1 MSFSDKRKKIVFY
14 AVLVIAAAAAAFG
27 LYRFGSP
34 THVGMINYPEYM
46 LAENMDQKINPMVRI
61 TPVKWSDKT
70 SPDELRKYDVLYFF
84 GMGLQ
89 FSGKQQEQLDALIK
103 RGVPVY
109 VTAST
114 RAETRLNTLTEAQ
127 TKNVAAYMGNGGK
140 ENFRQLMNY
149 TRYAIHGRRLF
160 AEKPL
165 PPKHIPSSA
174 FFHTDENAVFTTY
187 AEYLKFY
194 KESGRYNG
202 ENPTVCIL
210 SGNGG
215 GDLKALVAALEKRN
229 INVVGVSGM
238 MRRLSMLEEIKPDLI
253 IYQPHGRLSMNDPDA
268 AVAALKK
275 YNIPLFCPIKVS
287 QPYHEYLKDQRGM
300 TGGMLSQSVTMPE
313 LDGGAV
319 PFVLSALYPNA
330 RGLQEFRIIPD
341 RLERFCTM
349 VRKTLDL
356 KRKPNS
362 EKKIV
367 IIYYKGPGKNAMNA
381 GGIEV
386 GDSLLNTLKHLQ
398 KAGFTTGALPETPA
412 ELNRMVQEQAAVF
425 GTYAEGAVSEFIKKG
440 NPELISEEEYL
451 SWVRKSLPADLFES
465 VEKQYG
471 KFPGKYL
478 SVERDGKPYLVLG
491 KLQFGNIVLMPQGLP
506 AYGEDTNKLIHG
518 VKQAPPLSYLATY
531 LWLRHKFNADVL
543 MHFGTHGSLEFTP
556 WKQVALSSYD
566 WPDVLIGEMP
576 HYYLY
581 VINNPGE
588 ALIAKRR
595 SYATMVSHLTAPFM
609 NSGSYGPLAE
619 LEKKIDEY
627 ETAESEMLREE
638 YRKSIIASVKKE
650 KIDQDIKFSPE
661 FAKGKLTDGDLERLH
676 EHLHEI
682 GGAKVNRGLYVIGR
696 PYSKEQADE
705 TALLMSVD
713 HVADQLFK
721 EDVKR
726 GRVKEEQRDK
736 PLFYDANYIRPA
748 RKMIEEAFRNPPKE
762 TAKKPEVPGKKT
774 AFGAPMSPEAMKK
787 ALESMPP
794 AMRAAF
800 EQMTPEERSAA
811 MKMFAS
817 GMRPAGMGR
826 GGRSRGMRMGRMP
839 EKPKFDPIQS
849 ALRVRREL
857 IASTQYELDSIVNA
871 FSGGYLAPSPGGD
884 PVGNPDTVPT
894 GRNLYGIDPERT
906 PTKESYA
913 VGKKLGEALIAAK
926 LKSTGKY
933 PEKVAFTLWGGEFIR
948 SKGTN
953 IGEIFFLLGVEP
965 VWDSRGRVQDVRLI
979 PDEVLRRP
987 RIDVLVQTSG
997 QFRGAATSRMRLID
1011 KAVKLA
1017 GTAPKGQYDNFVRKG
1032 SETVIRELIAGGMS
1046 PEQAKSLADARIFGG
1061 VNGNFGTG
1069 VTGMVQSGDKWED
1082 SKVIADLYLNNMGA
1096 LYTEDH
1102 WGESIPGVF
1111 KAAMQNTDTVVQPR
1125 SSNSWGPL
1133 SLDHVY
1139 EFMGG
1144 MNLAV
1149 KNVTGKEPDTY
1160 FNDLRTPGRARI
1172 QEAGEAAMVE
1182 ARSTVLNPKYLK
1194 EMMKEGPGGAGTFA
1208 EVLRNS
1214 YGWKVMKPDMLK
1226 DHLFDEYKA
1235 VFVDDKYNLDMKKYF
1250 ESKNPYALQEITAVM
1265 METARKGLWKT
1276 DAATLR
1282 QLAELHAELVKN
1294 HGAAC
1299 SGFVCNNAKL
1309 KEFIDAKLSDVR
1321 AKQSYNDEIR
1331 KVRTPSAAPASAQDK
1346 KSEQVEGMKLKEQV
1360 IQQEKTES
1368 KLSRRNAVILLI
1380 SLVVLVTAA
1389 FLIGKYRRRAE
1400 DR

>member
-1 MSFSDKRKKIVFY
+1 M
-14 AVLVIAAAAAAFG
+14 
-27 LYRFGSP
+27 
-34 THVGMINYPEYM
+34 
-46 LAENMDQKINPMVRI
+46 
-61 TPVKWSDKT
+61 
-70 SPDELRKYDVLYFF
+70 
-84 GMGLQ
+84 
-89 FSGKQQEQLDALIK
+89 
-103 RGVPVY
+103 
-109 VTAST
+109 
-114 RAETRLNTLTEAQ
+114 
-127 TKNVAAYMGNGGK
+127 
-140 ENFRQLMNY
+140 
-149 TRYAIHGRRLF
+149 
-160 AEKPL
+160 
-165 PPKHIPSSA
+165 
-174 FFHTDENAVFTTY
+174 
-187 AEYLKFY
+187 
-194 KESGRYNG
+194 
-202 ENPTVCIL
+202 
-210 SGNGG
+210 
-215 GDLKALVAALEKRN
+215 
-229 INVVGVSGM
+229 
-238 MRRLSMLEEIKPDLI
+238 
-253 IYQPHGRLSMNDPDA
+253 
-268 AVAALKK
+268 
-275 YNIPLFCPIKVS
+275 
-287 QPYHEYLKDQRGM
+287 
-300 TGGMLSQSVTMPE
+300 
-313 LDGGAV
+313 
-319 PFVLSALYPNA
+319 
-330 RGLQEFRIIPD
+330 
-341 RLERFCTM
+341 
-349 VRKTLDL
+349 
-356 KRKPNS
+356 
-362 EKKIV
+362 
-367 IIYYKGPGKNAMNA
+367 
-381 GGIEV
+381 
-386 GDSLLNTLKHLQ
+386 
-398 KAGFTTGALPETPA
+398 
-412 ELNRMVQEQAAVF
+412 
-425 GTYAEGAVSEFIKKG
+425 
-440 NPELISEEEYL
+440 
-451 SWVRKSLPADLFES
+451 
-465 VEKQYG
+465 
-471 KFPGKYL
+471 
-478 SVERDGKPYLVLG
+478 
-491 KLQFGNIVLMPQGLP
+491 
-506 AYGEDTNKLIHG
+506 
-518 VKQAPPLSYLATY
+518 
-531 LWLRHKFNADVL
+531 
-543 MHFGTHGSLEFTP
+543 
-556 WKQVALSSYD
+556 
-566 WPDVLIGEMP
+566 
-576 HYYLY
+576 
-581 VINNPGE
+581 
-588 ALIAKRR
+588 
-595 SYATMVSHLTAPFM
+595 
-609 NSGSYGPLAE
+609 
-619 LEKKIDEY
+619 
-627 ETAESEMLREE
+627 
-638 YRKSIIASVKKE
+638 
-650 KIDQDIKFSPE
+650 
-661 FAKGKLTDGDLERLH
+661 
-676 EHLHEI
+676 
-682 GGAKVNRGLYVIGR
+682 
-696 PYSKEQADE
+696 
-705 TALLMSVD
+705 
-713 HVADQLFK
+713 
-721 EDVKR
+721 
-726 GRVKEEQRDK
+726 
-736 PLFYDANYIRPA
+736 
-748 RKMIEEAFRNPPKE
+748 
-762 TAKKPEVPGKKT
+762 
-774 AFGAPMSPEAMKK
+774 
-787 ALESMPP
+787 
-794 AMRAAF
+794 
-800 EQMTPEERSAA
+800 
-811 MKMFAS
+811 
-817 GMRPAGMGR
+817 
-826 GGRSRGMRMGRMP
+826 
-839 EKPKFDPIQS
+839 
-849 ALRVRREL
+849 
-857 IASTQYELDSIVNA
+857 NA

>member
-1 MSFSDKRKKIVFY
+1 
-14 AVLVIAAAAAAFG
+14 
-27 LYRFGSP
+27 
-34 THVGMINYPEYM
+34 
-46 LAENMDQKINPMVRI
+46 
-61 TPVKWSDKT
+61 
-70 SPDELRKYDVLYFF
+70 
-84 GMGLQ
+84 
-89 FSGKQQEQLDALIK
+89 
-103 RGVPVY
+103 
-109 VTAST
+109 
-114 RAETRLNTLTEAQ
+114 
-127 TKNVAAYMGNGGK
+127 
-140 ENFRQLMNY
+140 
-149 TRYAIHGRRLF
+149 
-160 AEKPL
+160 
-165 PPKHIPSSA
+165 
-174 FFHTDENAVFTTY
+174 
-187 AEYLKFY
+187 
-194 KESGRYNG
+194 
-202 ENPTVCIL
+202 
-210 SGNGG
+210 
-215 GDLKALVAALEKRN
+215 
-229 INVVGVSGM
+229 
-238 MRRLSMLEEIKPDLI
+238 
-253 IYQPHGRLSMNDPDA
+253 
-268 AVAALKK
+268 
-275 YNIPLFCPIKVS
+275 
-287 QPYHEYLKDQRGM
+287 
-300 TGGMLSQSVTMPE
+300 
-313 LDGGAV
+313 
-319 PFVLSALYPNA
+319 
-330 RGLQEFRIIPD
+330 
-341 RLERFCTM
+341 
-349 VRKTLDL
+349 
-356 KRKPNS
+356 
-362 EKKIV
+362 
-367 IIYYKGPGKNAMNA
+367 
-381 GGIEV
+381 
-386 GDSLLNTLKHLQ
+386 
-398 KAGFTTGALPETPA
+398 
-412 ELNRMVQEQAAVF
+412 
-425 GTYAEGAVSEFIKKG
+425 
-440 NPELISEEEYL
+440 
-451 SWVRKSLPADLFES
+451 
-465 VEKQYG
+465 
-471 KFPGKYL
+471 
-478 SVERDGKPYLVLG
+478 
-491 KLQFGNIVLMPQGLP
+491 
-506 AYGEDTNKLIHG
+506 
-518 VKQAPPLSYLATY
+518 
-531 LWLRHKFNADVL
+531 
-543 MHFGTHGSLEFTP
+543 
-556 WKQVALSSYD
+556 
-566 WPDVLIGEMP
+566 
-576 HYYLY
+576 
-581 VINNPGE
+581 
-588 ALIAKRR
+588 
-595 SYATMVSHLTAPFM
+595 
-609 NSGSYGPLAE
+609 
-619 LEKKIDEY
+619 
-627 ETAESEMLREE
+627 
-638 YRKSIIASVKKE
+638 
-650 KIDQDIKFSPE
+650 
-661 FAKGKLTDGDLERLH
+661 
-676 EHLHEI
+676 
-682 GGAKVNRGLYVIGR
+682 
-696 PYSKEQADE
+696 
-705 TALLMSVD
+705 
-713 HVADQLFK
+713 
-721 EDVKR
+721 
-726 GRVKEEQRDK
+726 
-736 PLFYDANYIRPA
+736 
-748 RKMIEEAFRNPPKE
+748 
-762 TAKKPEVPGKKT
+762 
-774 AFGAPMSPEAMKK
+774 
-787 ALESMPP
+787 
-794 AMRAAF
+794 
-800 EQMTPEERSAA
+800 
-811 MKMFAS
+811 
-817 GMRPAGMGR
+817 
-826 GGRSRGMRMGRMP
+826 MRMGGAP

-871 FSGGYLAPSPGGD
+871 FSGGYLVPSPGGD

-1017 GTAPKGQYDNFVRKG
+1017 STAPKGQYDNFVQKG

-1282 QLAELHAELVKN
+1282 QLAELHAELVKI

-1309 KEFIDAKLSDVR
+1309 KEFIDAKLSDAR

-1331 KVRTPSAAPASAQDK
+1331 KVRTPSAAPASSQDK

>member
-1 MSFSDKRKKIVFY
+1 
-14 AVLVIAAAAAAFG
+14 
-27 LYRFGSP
+27 
-34 THVGMINYPEYM
+34 
-46 LAENMDQKINPMVRI
+46 
-61 TPVKWSDKT
+61 
-70 SPDELRKYDVLYFF
+70 
-84 GMGLQ
+84 
-89 FSGKQQEQLDALIK
+89 
-103 RGVPVY
+103 
-109 VTAST
+109 
-114 RAETRLNTLTEAQ
+114 
-127 TKNVAAYMGNGGK
+127 
-140 ENFRQLMNY
+140 
-149 TRYAIHGRRLF
+149 
-160 AEKPL
+160 
-165 PPKHIPSSA
+165 
-174 FFHTDENAVFTTY
+174 
-187 AEYLKFY
+187 
-194 KESGRYNG
+194 
-202 ENPTVCIL
+202 
-210 SGNGG
+210 
-215 GDLKALVAALEKRN
+215 
-229 INVVGVSGM
+229 
-238 MRRLSMLEEIKPDLI
+238 
-253 IYQPHGRLSMNDPDA
+253 
-268 AVAALKK
+268 
-275 YNIPLFCPIKVS
+275 
-287 QPYHEYLKDQRGM
+287 
-300 TGGMLSQSVTMPE
+300 
-313 LDGGAV
+313 
-319 PFVLSALYPNA
+319 
-330 RGLQEFRIIPD
+330 
-341 RLERFCTM
+341 
-349 VRKTLDL
+349 
-356 KRKPNS
+356 
-362 EKKIV
+362 
-367 IIYYKGPGKNAMNA
+367 
-381 GGIEV
+381 
-386 GDSLLNTLKHLQ
+386 
-398 KAGFTTGALPETPA
+398 
-412 ELNRMVQEQAAVF
+412 
-425 GTYAEGAVSEFIKKG
+425 
-440 NPELISEEEYL
+440 
-451 SWVRKSLPADLFES
+451 
-465 VEKQYG
+465 
-471 KFPGKYL
+471 
-478 SVERDGKPYLVLG
+478 
-491 KLQFGNIVLMPQGLP
+491 
-506 AYGEDTNKLIHG
+506 
-518 VKQAPPLSYLATY
+518 
-531 LWLRHKFNADVL
+531 
-543 MHFGTHGSLEFTP
+543 
-556 WKQVALSSYD
+556 
-566 WPDVLIGEMP
+566 
-576 HYYLY
+576 
-581 VINNPGE
+581 
-588 ALIAKRR
+588 
-595 SYATMVSHLTAPFM
+595 
-609 NSGSYGPLAE
+609 
-619 LEKKIDEY
+619 
-627 ETAESEMLREE
+627 
-638 YRKSIIASVKKE
+638 
-650 KIDQDIKFSPE
+650 
-661 FAKGKLTDGDLERLH
+661 
-676 EHLHEI
+676 
-682 GGAKVNRGLYVIGR
+682 
-696 PYSKEQADE
+696 
-705 TALLMSVD
+705 
-713 HVADQLFK
+713 
-721 EDVKR
+721 
-726 GRVKEEQRDK
+726 
-736 PLFYDANYIRPA
+736 
-748 RKMIEEAFRNPPKE
+748 
-762 TAKKPEVPGKKT
+762 
-774 AFGAPMSPEAMKK
+774 
-787 ALESMPP
+787 
-794 AMRAAF
+794 
-800 EQMTPEERSAA
+800 
-811 MKMFAS
+811 
-817 GMRPAGMGR
+817 MRPAGMGR
-826 GGRSRGMRMGRMP
+826 GGRSRGMRMGGAP

-871 FSGGYLAPSPGGD
+871 FSGGYLVPSPGGD

-1017 GTAPKGQYDNFVRKG
+1017 STAPKGQYDNFVQKG

-1309 KEFIDAKLSDVR
+1309 KEFIDAKLSDAR

-1331 KVRTPSAAPASAQDK
+1331 KVRTPSAAPASSQDK

-1389 FLIGKYRRRAE
+1389 FLIGKYRRRSE
-1400 DR
+1400 E

>member
-1 MSFSDKRKKIVFY
+1 M
-14 AVLVIAAAAAAFG
+14 
-27 LYRFGSP
+27 
-34 THVGMINYPEYM
+34 
-46 LAENMDQKINPMVRI
+46 
-61 TPVKWSDKT
+61 
-70 SPDELRKYDVLYFF
+70 
-84 GMGLQ
+84 
-89 FSGKQQEQLDALIK
+89 
-103 RGVPVY
+103 
-109 VTAST
+109 
-114 RAETRLNTLTEAQ
+114 
-127 TKNVAAYMGNGGK
+127 
-140 ENFRQLMNY
+140 
-149 TRYAIHGRRLF
+149 
-160 AEKPL
+160 
-165 PPKHIPSSA
+165 
-174 FFHTDENAVFTTY
+174 
-187 AEYLKFY
+187 
-194 KESGRYNG
+194 
-202 ENPTVCIL
+202 
-210 SGNGG
+210 
-215 GDLKALVAALEKRN
+215 
-229 INVVGVSGM
+229 
-238 MRRLSMLEEIKPDLI
+238 
-253 IYQPHGRLSMNDPDA
+253 
-268 AVAALKK
+268 
-275 YNIPLFCPIKVS
+275 
-287 QPYHEYLKDQRGM
+287 
-300 TGGMLSQSVTMPE
+300 
-313 LDGGAV
+313 
-319 PFVLSALYPNA
+319 
-330 RGLQEFRIIPD
+330 
-341 RLERFCTM
+341 
-349 VRKTLDL
+349 
-356 KRKPNS
+356 
-362 EKKIV
+362 
-367 IIYYKGPGKNAMNA
+367 
-381 GGIEV
+381 
-386 GDSLLNTLKHLQ
+386 
-398 KAGFTTGALPETPA
+398 
-412 ELNRMVQEQAAVF
+412 
-425 GTYAEGAVSEFIKKG
+425 
-440 NPELISEEEYL
+440 
-451 SWVRKSLPADLFES
+451 
-465 VEKQYG
+465 
-471 KFPGKYL
+471 
-478 SVERDGKPYLVLG
+478 
-491 KLQFGNIVLMPQGLP
+491 
-506 AYGEDTNKLIHG
+506 
-518 VKQAPPLSYLATY
+518 
-531 LWLRHKFNADVL
+531 
-543 MHFGTHGSLEFTP
+543 
-556 WKQVALSSYD
+556 
-566 WPDVLIGEMP
+566 
-576 HYYLY
+576 
-581 VINNPGE
+581 
-588 ALIAKRR
+588 
-595 SYATMVSHLTAPFM
+595 
-609 NSGSYGPLAE
+609 
-619 LEKKIDEY
+619 
-627 ETAESEMLREE
+627 
-638 YRKSIIASVKKE
+638 
-650 KIDQDIKFSPE
+650 
-661 FAKGKLTDGDLERLH
+661 
-676 EHLHEI
+676 
-682 GGAKVNRGLYVIGR
+682 
-696 PYSKEQADE
+696 
-705 TALLMSVD
+705 
-713 HVADQLFK
+713 
-721 EDVKR
+721 
-726 GRVKEEQRDK
+726 
-736 PLFYDANYIRPA
+736 
-748 RKMIEEAFRNPPKE
+748 
-762 TAKKPEVPGKKT
+762 
-774 AFGAPMSPEAMKK
+774 
-787 ALESMPP
+787 
-794 AMRAAF
+794 
-800 EQMTPEERSAA
+800 
-811 MKMFAS
+811 
-817 GMRPAGMGR
+817 
-826 GGRSRGMRMGRMP
+826 
-839 EKPKFDPIQS
+839 
-849 ALRVRREL
+849 RREL

-871 FSGGYLAPSPGGD
+871 FSGGYLVPSPGGD

-1017 GTAPKGQYDNFVRKG
+1017 STAPKGQYDNFVQKG

-1309 KEFIDAKLSDVR
+1309 KEFIDARLSDVR

-1331 KVRTPSAAPASAQDK
+1331 KVRTPSAAPASVQDK